1 MFFEDNGFL
10 PLSSSSSR
18 LLNRRVVYIR
28 ETMEEFDLENPLT
41 SSQDQQSDTMPAL
54 FAAESDHMPSDGFKT
69 RDLDVSVR
77 REAIALILQ
86 AQFSCRFDPFLHY
99 LAVNYLDRFISRQEM
114 PQGKPW
120 ILKLVAM
127 SCLSLAAK
135 MNKTDF
141 SLTDFQRGDGFIF
154 DTQTIQRMEFLI
166 LGALKWRM
174 RSITPFSFVHFF
186 LSLFKLKDPPLRDAL
201 KARAKEIIFKAQNEM
216 KLIEFKP
223 SIIAASALLSAS
235 HELFP
240 IQFPCFR
247 KAIFSCEY
255 VNEVK
260 LFDCCNVMQGIVM
273 DGYES
278 VLSSSDT
285 PVNVLDLHCSSSES
299 EKTISIGTTTIRAE
313 RDLKRRKIS
322 DFCNKKTFQLSQIQH
337 C

>member
-86 AQFSCRFDPFLHY
+86 
-99 LAVNYLDRFISRQEM
+99 
-114 PQGKPW
+114 QGKPW